1 MRVILSHA
9 EKDSDLARRI
19 AAALRDAGL
28 TVWDPAAEILP
39 GDNWAAKAAQALQES
54 EAMVV
59 LLTPNGLQSDW
70 VRRDMEYAL
79 GEIRFKHRLIPVL
92 AGPVDELPHQDVPWI
107 LKHLNTVRLVED
119 DPASAK
125 RVAEAILEAA

>member
-9 EKDSDLARRI
+9 ARDSELARRI
-19 AAALRDAGL
+19 AAALTAAGL
-28 TVWDPAAEILP
+28 TVWDPVAEILP

-59 LLTPNGLQSDW
+59 LLTPDGLESDW

-79 GEIRFKHRLIPVL
+79 GEIRFKQRLIPVL
-92 AGPVDELPHQDVPWI
+92 VGAADQLAEQDVPWI

-119 DPASAK
+119 DPASAQ
-125 RVAEAILEAA
+125 RVAEAILKAA

>member
-9 EKDSDLARRI
+9 EKDSDLARRL
-19 AAALRDAGL
+19 AAVLTEAGL
-28 TVWDPAAEILP
+28 IVWDPAAEILP
-39 GDNWAAKAAQALQES
+39 GDNWAAKTAQALQES

-59 LLTPNGLQSDW
+59 LLTPHGLASDW

-79 GEIRFKHRLIPVL
+79 GEIRFKQRLIPVL
-92 AGPVDELPHQDVPWI
+92 AGSVDELPEQEVPWI